1 MLPNSARI
9 KSSSDF
15 ARVTKTG
22 KRFTTNSLVGYLLID
37 KSSNQSNNQPAKL
50 GLIVGRLVGNSV
62 VRNRISRQIRH
73 AAKTSLPELPT
84 GSLLVIRAIRK
95 PELSAFIETN
105 ELMSKILT
113 FKKPETLVRK

>member
-1 MLPNSARI
+1 VLPNSARI

-113 FKKPETLVRK
+113 FKKPETSVRK

>member
-37 KSSNQSNNQPAKL
+37 NLIDKNSDQTAKL
-50 GLIVGRLVGNSV
+50 GLIVGRSVGNSV

-113 FKKPETLVRK
+113 IKKPETLVRK